1 MTRSSYCCA
10 YECRTGNVRGL
21 WVVARAPALHTV
33 DMTGHA
39 RASTLL
45 KKAAGVTSALL
56 LTIPF
61 VGAQAPEP
69 ADPTRYID
77 VKLSRYAF
85 SPERIEVRLGEHVW
99 LNVVSVD
106 GAHGFQV
113 KELGL
118 NARPLAR
125 GRTVRVE
132 LTPKEVGTFQITCSE
147 YCGSGHSRMKAL
159 LIVTPGT

>member
-1 MTRSSYCCA
+1 M
-10 YECRTGNVRGL
+10 
-21 WVVARAPALHTV
+21 
-33 DMTGHA
+33 
-39 RASTLL
+39 
-45 KKAAGVTSALL
+45 KAAGVTSALL

-99 LNVVSVD
+99 LNVLSVD

-125 GRTVRVE
+125 GRTVRLE
-132 LTPKEVGTFQITCSE
+132 LTPKEAGTFQITCSE
-147 YCGSGHSRMKAL
+147 YCGSGHSRMKAW
-159 LIVTPGT
+159 LIVKPGT

>member
-1 MTRSSYCCA
+1 MCGRCGWSPGRLRS
-10 YECRTGNVRGL
+10 TLV
-21 WVVARAPALHTV
+21 H
-33 DMTGHA
+33 MTGHA

-45 KKAAGVTSALL
+45 KKAAGVTGALL

-61 VGAQAPEP
+61 VGAQAPVP

-77 VKLSRYAF
+77 VKLSRYTF

-118 NARPLAR
+118 NALTPAR

-132 LTPKEVGTFQITCSE
+132 LTPKAVGTFQIACSE
-147 YCGSGHSRMKAL
+147 YCGSGHSRMKAW

>member
-1 MTRSSYCCA
+1 
-10 YECRTGNVRGL
+10 
-21 WVVARAPALHTV
+21 
-33 DMTGHA
+33 MTGHA

-113 KELGL
+113 KELGTERAHPCSRENGEGRADAEGGRHVPDHL
-118 NARPLAR
+118 LRVLRQWSQPHEGLVDRDAGHVNAD
-125 GRTVRVE
+125 
-132 LTPKEVGTFQITCSE
+132 
-147 YCGSGHSRMKAL
+147 
-159 LIVTPGT
+159 